1 MLDEKRMCK
10 KECKGDFDS
19 GLYVALDVGQKGLTI
34 SRHDGEELATWTV
47 EVRVW
52 VGSGR
57 CDS

>member
-1 MLDEKRMCK
+1 M
-10 KECKGDFDS
+10 
-19 GLYVALDVGQKGLTI
+19 ALDIGQKGLAI
-34 SRHDGEELATWTV
+34 SKHDGEELARWTV

>member
-1 MLDEKRMCK
+1 MCK
-10 KECKGDFDS
+10 KECKGDFDA
-19 GLYVALDVGQKGLTI
+19 GLYMALDVGQKGLAI
-34 SRHDGEELATWTV
+34 FRHDGEELTRWTM